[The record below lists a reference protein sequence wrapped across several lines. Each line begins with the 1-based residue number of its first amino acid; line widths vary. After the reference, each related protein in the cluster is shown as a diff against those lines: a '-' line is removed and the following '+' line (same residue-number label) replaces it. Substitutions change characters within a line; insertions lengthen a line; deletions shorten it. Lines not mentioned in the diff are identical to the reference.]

1 MAEIVLGIGSSH
13 GPLLSTPPEK
23 WDLRAQAD
31 RENKKH
37 FYRGKTWDYES
48 LLRERA
54 PGFTDEVKVES
65 KRERFAQCHRA
76 MELLTRKFSE
86 TRPDAVVIVGN
97 DQREFFDEGLTPSIT
112 VYRGSEIKNLQHLPK
127 DNPPGI
133 NIAEPGNSPAEGA
146 TYPGATALAD
156 HILESLADENFD
168 LAQSDSTP
176 KAAPRGGIPHAY
188 GFLYHSI
195 LGDTPPPSVPIIL
208 NVHFAHNVPKNRRC
222 LDLGRAL
229 YRAIRSFD
237 GFQRVAVM
245 ASGGLTH
252 FVIDEELDRKILAAM
267 QTGDETALEAIPE
280 SLFKV
285 GTAEIKNWY
294 PVISA
299 MNQAGLRCHLLD
311 YIPCYRTEAGTGN
324 AMAFVY
330 WD

>member
-37 FYRGKTWDYES
+37 WYRGKTYDYES

-54 PGFTDEVKVES
+54 PGFAAEVAVES
-65 KRERFAQCHRA
+65 RRERFAQCHRA
-76 MELLTRKFSE
+76 MDALRQKFKE
-86 TRPDAVVIVGN
+86 TAPEAVVIVGN

-112 VYRGSEIKNLQHLPK
+112 VYRGEQIKNLQHLPK
-127 DNPPGI
+127 NSPPGI

-146 TYPGATALAD
+146 IYPGATALAD
-156 HILESLADENFD
+156 HILDSLAAENFD
-168 LAQSDSTP
+168 LAQSDTTP
-176 KAAPRGGIPHAY
+176 TAAPRGGIPHAY

-195 LGDTPPPSVPIIL
+195 LGDAPPPSVPIIL
-208 NVHFAHNVPKNRRC
+208 NVHFPHNVPKNRRC
-222 LDLGRAL
+222 LDLGSAL
-229 YRAIRSFD
+229 YRAIKSFD
-237 GFQRVAVM
+237 GFERVAVM

-252 FVIDEELDRKILAAM
+252 FVVDEELDRQILSAM
-267 QTGDETALEAIPE
+267 NDGNQKALEAIPE
-280 SLFKV
+280 GYFKV

-299 MNQAGLRCHLLD
+299 ANEAKLRYRLVD
-311 YIPCYRTEAGTGN
+311 YVPCYRTEAGTGN